1 MTKRPRARDLGIKI
15 GRIKT
20 GRYNAITDV
29 AGVRVGHVTLIEGS
43 GKLVPGTGP
52 IRTGVTAIL
61 PHGGDLFLE
70 KVTGAVLRING
81 FGEVTNSEQV
91 HEMGCIEGPIM
102 LTNSLNVA
110 RVVDSVI
117 DWSLD
122 RNKAMGTE
130 TWGISP
136 VVAETNDMYLNDIRG
151 RHVNREHVF
160 LAIDSAKGGP
170 VEEGAVGGGTGMICY
185 DFKGGI
191 GTASRK
197 LPDKLGG
204 YTIGILAQTNFGWRP
219 QLMIDGVPIGRE
231 LEHYKPVR
239 RKVVTPALAGGVR
252 VASGAI
258 AKHPEGKQSPTRGA
272 EIASSRSFDSA
283 AKNAA
288 PLRTLLAMTRSEPV
302 TDSGSVIVVLAT
314 DAPCS
319 TRILTRLAMR
329 VQNGLAR
336 TGSHTGNTSGDFV
349 IAFSTPRRKKHFA
362 DALTYSAEQI
372 IEQGDLINH
381 VFWAV
386 VEATEEAVLNS
397 LFKAD
402 MMIGRDDRV
411 VPGLPIEETVALMNK
426 FGHKEVHLP

>member
-91 HEMGCIEGPIM
+91 HEMGFIEGPIM
-102 LTNSLNVA
+102 LTNSLNVP
-110 RVVDSVI
+110 RVADAVI

-122 RNKAMGTE
+122 RNKAMGVE

-136 VVAETNDMYLNDIRG
+136 IVAETNDMYLNDIRG
-151 RHVNREHVF
+151 RHVHRDHVF

-204 YTIGILAQTNFGWRP
+204 YTVGILVQTNFGWRP

-231 LEHYKPVR
+231 LEQYKPVR
-239 RKVVTPALAGGVR
+239 RKMVNQPQGVIAR
-252 VASGAI
+252 SGAI
-258 AKHPEGKQSPTRGA
+258 KQSPSRDLG
-272 EIASSRSFDSA
+272 IALQ
-283 AKNAA
+283 K
-288 PLRTLLAMTRSEPV
+288 PLTMTKSERV

-349 IAFSTPRRKKHFA
+349 IAFTTSRRKKHFA
-362 DALTYSAEQI
+362 DALTYPAEQI
-372 IEQGDLINH
+372 IEQGDLINYM
-381 VFWAV
+381 FWAV
-386 VEATEEAVLNS
+386 IEATEEAVLNS

-402 MMIGRDDRV
+402 TMIGRDDRV

-426 FGHKEVHLP
+426 YGHKQVHLP

>member
-1 MTKRPRARDLGIKI
+1 MTLKRPRARDLGIKI

-29 AGVRVGHVTLIEGS
+29 AGVRVGHTTLIEGA
-43 GKLVPGTGP
+43 GKLIPGTGP
-52 IRTGVTAIL
+52 VRTGVTAIL
-61 PHGGDLFLE
+61 PHGSDLFLE
-70 KVTGAVLRING
+70 KVTGAVLAING
-81 FGEVTNSEQV
+81 FGEVTNAEQI

-110 RVVDSVI
+110 RVADAVI

-136 VVAETNDMYLNDIRG
+136 CVAETNDMYLNDIRG
-151 RHVNREHVF
+151 RHVQRDHVF

-204 YTIGILAQTNFGWRP
+204 YTVGILAQTNFGWRP

-231 LEHYKPVR
+231 LEQYKPVR
-239 RKVVTPALAGGVR
+239 RKGVI
-252 VASGAI
+252 ASPSSSLRINSAT
-258 AKHPEGKQSPTRGA
+258 KQSPTRNV
-272 EIASSRSFDSA
+272 EIASSQ
-283 AKNAA
+283 K
-288 PLRTLLAMTRSEPV
+288 PLLAMTKGSRV

-319 TRILTRLAMR
+319 TRILTRLAR
-329 VQNGLAR
+329 RAQNGLAR

-362 DALTYSAEQI
+362 DALTYPAEQI
-372 IEQGDLINH
+372 IEQGDLINYM
-381 VFWAV
+381 FWAV
-386 VEATEEAVLNS
+386 VEATEEAILNS

-402 MMIGRDDRV
+402 TMIGRDDRI
-411 VPGLPIEETVALMNK
+411 VPGLPIEETVALMNQYGRK
-426 FGHKEVHLP
+426 QVHLP

>member
-43 GKLVPGTGP
+43 GKLVPGKGP

-91 HEMGCIEGPIM
+91 HEMGFIEGPIM

-110 RVVDSVI
+110 RVADAVI

-122 RNKAMGTE
+122 RNKAMGIE

-136 VVAETNDMYLNDIRG
+136 CVAETNDMYLNDIRG

-204 YTIGILAQTNFGWRP
+204 YTIGVLVQTNFGWRP

-239 RKVVTPALAGGVR
+239 RKIVNPPSVI
-252 VASGAI
+252 ASREA
-258 AKHPEGKQSPTRGA
+258 AKQSPTQSV
-272 EIASSRSFDSA
+272 EIASLQ
-283 AKNAA
+283 K
-288 PLRTLLAMTRSEPV
+288 PLLAMTKSGRV
-302 TDSGSVIVVLAT
+302 TDGGSVIVVLAT

-349 IAFSTPRRKKHFA
+349 IAFSTTRRKKHFA
-362 DALTYSAEQI
+362 DALTYTAEQI
-372 IEQGDLINH
+372 IEQGDLINYM
-381 VFWAV
+381 FWAV

-402 MMIGRDDRV
+402 TMVGRDDHV
-411 VPGLPIEETVALMNK
+411 VPGLPIEETVALM
-426 FGHKEVHLP
+426 HKYGRTQVHLP

>member
-43 GKLVPGTGP
+43 GKLVPGKGP

-91 HEMGCIEGPIM
+91 HEMGFIEGPIM

-110 RVVDSVI
+110 RVADAVI

-136 VVAETNDMYLNDIRG
+136 CVAETNDMYLNDIRG

-204 YTIGILAQTNFGWRP
+204 YTIGVLAQTNFGWRP

-231 LEHYKPVR
+231 LEHYKPMR
-239 RKVVTPALAGGVR
+239 RKIVNPPSVI
-252 VASGAI
+252 ASREA
-258 AKHPEGKQSPTRGA
+258 AKQSPTNA
-272 EIASSRSFDSA
+272 VEIASSQ
-283 AKNAA
+283 K
-288 PLRTLLAMTRSEPV
+288 PLLAMTKSARV

-349 IAFSTPRRKKHFA
+349 IAFSTTRRKKHFA

-372 IEQGDLINH
+372 IEQGDLINYM
-381 VFWAV
+381 FWAV

-402 MMIGRDDRV
+402 TMIGRDDRI
-411 VPGLPIEETVALMNK
+411 VPGLPIEETVELMHQYERK
-426 FGHKEVHLP
+426 RAHLP

>member
-1 MTKRPRARDLGIKI
+1 MTTRPRARDLGIKI

-29 AGVRVGHVTLIEGS
+29 AGVRVGHTTLIEGA
-43 GKLVPGTGP
+43 GKLIPGSGP

-61 PHGGDLFLE
+61 PHGGDMFLE

-81 FGEVTNSEQV
+81 FGEVTNSEQI
-91 HEMGCIEGPIM
+91 HEMGFIEGPIM
-102 LTNSLNVA
+102 LTNTWNVP
-110 RVVDSVI
+110 RVADAVI
-117 DWSLD
+117 DWSIE
-122 RNKAMGTE
+122 RNKTMGVD

-136 VVAETNDMYLNDIRG
+136 VVAETSDMFLNDIRG

-160 LAIDSAKGGP
+160 HAIDTAAGGAIA
-170 VEEGAVGGGTGMICY
+170 EGAIGGGTGMTCY

-204 YTIGILAQTNFGWRP
+204 YTVGVLVQSNFGWRP
-219 QLMIDGVPIGRE
+219 QLTIDGAPIGRE
-231 LEHYKPVR
+231 LQRYKPLR
-239 RKVVTPALAGGVR
+239 RKSENPPEIKTP
-252 VASGAI
+252 I
-258 AKHPEGKQSPTRGA
+258 
-272 EIASSRSFDSA
+272 
-283 AKNAA
+283 
-288 PLRTLLAMTRSEPV
+288 
-302 TDSGSVIVVLAT
+302 DSGSVIVIVAT

-319 TRILTRLAMR
+319 HRQLTRLAMR

-349 IAFSTPRRKKHFA
+349 IAFSTTRRKKHFA
-362 DALTYSAEQI
+362 DALTYSVEQI
-372 IEQGDLINH
+372 IEQGDIINH
-381 VFWAV
+381 MFWAV

-402 MMIGRDDRV
+402 TMIGRDERI
-411 VPGLPIEETVALMNK
+411 VPGLPVEETVDLMRQY
-426 FGHKEVHLP
+426 GHGHVHLP

>member
-43 GKLVPGTGP
+43 GKLVPGKGP

-91 HEMGCIEGPIM
+91 HEMGFIEGPIM

-110 RVVDSVI
+110 RVADAVI

-136 VVAETNDMYLNDIRG
+136 CVAETNDMYLNDIRG
-151 RHVNREHVF
+151 RHVNRDHVF

-204 YTIGILAQTNFGWRP
+204 YTIGVLAQTNFGWRP

-239 RKVVTPALAGGVR
+239 RKIVNPPSVT
-252 VASGAI
+252 ASREA
-258 AKHPEGKQSPTRGA
+258 AKQSPTHICRRLLHRKNR
-272 EIASSRSFDSA
+272 SSQRPRAF
-283 AKNAA
+283 
-288 PLRTLLAMTRSEPV
+288 
-302 TDSGSVIVVLAT
+302 
-314 DAPCS
+314 
-319 TRILTRLAMR
+319 
-329 VQNGLAR
+329 AR
-336 TGSHTGNTSGDFV
+336 
-349 IAFSTPRRKKHFA
+349 
-362 DALTYSAEQI
+362 
-372 IEQGDLINH
+372 
-381 VFWAV
+381 
-386 VEATEEAVLNS
+386 
-397 LFKAD
+397 
-402 MMIGRDDRV
+402 DR
-411 VPGLPIEETVALMNK
+411 
-426 FGHKEVHLP
+426 

>member
-43 GKLVPGTGP
+43 GKLVPGKGP
-52 IRTGVTAIL
+52 IRTGITAIL

-91 HEMGCIEGPIM
+91 HEMGFIEGPIM

-110 RVVDSVI
+110 RVADAVI
-117 DWSLD
+117 DWALD
-122 RNKAMGTE
+122 RNKAMGIE

-136 VVAETNDMYLNDIRG
+136 CVAETNDMYLNDIRG
-151 RHVNREHVF
+151 RHINREHVF
-160 LAIDSAKGGP
+160 LAIDAAKGGP

-204 YTIGILAQTNFGWRP
+204 YTIGVLVQTNFGWRP

-231 LEHYKPVR
+231 LEHYKPIR
-239 RKVVTPALAGGVR
+239 RKVAKPTLRAGVPLLPASASTESTNADALATM
-252 VASGAI
+252 
-258 AKHPEGKQSPTRGA
+258 PTT
-272 EIASSRSFDSA
+272 
-283 AKNAA
+283 
-288 PLRTLLAMTRSEPV
+288 PP
-302 TDSGSVIVVLAT
+302 TDGGSVIVVLAT

-349 IAFSTPRRKKHFA
+349 IAFSTTRRKKHFA
-362 DALTYSAEQI
+362 DALTYTAEQI
-372 IEQGDLINH
+372 IEQGDLINYM
-381 VFWAV
+381 FWAV

-397 LFKAD
+397 LFKAET
-402 MMIGRDDRV
+402 MIGRDDHI
-411 VPGLPIEETVALMNK
+411 VPGLPIEETIALM
-426 FGHKEVHLP
+426 HKYGRTQVHLP

>member
-29 AGVRVGHVTLIEGS
+29 AGVRVGQVTLIEGS

-70 KVTGAVLRING
+70 KVTGAVLAING
-81 FGEVTNSEQV
+81 FGEVTNAEQI

-110 RVVDSVI
+110 RVADAVI

-122 RNKAMGTE
+122 RNKGMGTE

-136 VVAETNDMYLNDIRG
+136 CVAETNDMYLNDIRG
-151 RHVNREHVF
+151 RHVNRDHVF

-191 GTASRK
+191 GTASRR

-204 YTIGILAQTNFGWRP
+204 YTVGVLAQTNFGWRP

-231 LEHYKPVR
+231 LESFKPVR
-239 RKVVTPALAGGVR
+239 RKVANPPTPKR
-252 VASGAI
+252 
-258 AKHPEGKQSPTRGA
+258 
-272 EIASSRSFDSA
+272 
-283 AKNAA
+283 
-288 PLRTLLAMTRSEPV
+288 V

-336 TGSHTGNTSGDFV
+336 TGSHTGNSSGDFV
-349 IAFSTPRRKKHFA
+349 IAFCTPRRKKHFA
-362 DALTYSAEQI
+362 DALTYPAEQI
-372 IEQGDLINH
+372 IEQGDLINYM
-381 VFWAV
+381 FWAV

-402 MMIGRDDRV
+402 TMIGRDDRI
-411 VPGLPIEETVALMNK
+411 VPGLPIEEAVSLMNK
-426 FGHKEVHLP
+426 YGRKEVHLP

>member
-43 GKLVPGTGP
+43 GKLVPGKGP

-91 HEMGCIEGPIM
+91 HEMGFIEGPIM

-110 RVVDSVI
+110 RVADAVI

-136 VVAETNDMYLNDIRG
+136 CVAETNDMYLNDIRG
-151 RHVNREHVF
+151 RHVNRDHVF

-204 YTIGILAQTNFGWRP
+204 YTIGVLAQTNFGWRP

-239 RKVVTPALAGGVR
+239 RKIVNPPSVTASR
-252 VASGAI
+252 EVA
-258 AKHPEGKQSPTRGA
+258 KQSPTHTV
-272 EIASSRSFDSA
+272 EIASSQ
-283 AKNAA
+283 K
-288 PLRTLLAMTRSEPV
+288 PLLATTKSARV

-349 IAFSTPRRKKHFA
+349 IAFSTTRRKKHFA

-372 IEQGDLINH
+372 IEQGDLINYM
-381 VFWAV
+381 FWAV

-402 MMIGRDDRV
+402 TMIGRDDRI
-411 VPGLPIEETVALMNK
+411 VPGLPIEETIELMHQY
-426 FGHKEVHLP
+426 GRQGVHLP

>member
-29 AGVRVGHVTLIEGS
+29 AGVRVGHVTLIEGA
-43 GKLVPGTGP
+43 GKLIPGSGP

-70 KVTGAVLRING
+70 KVTGAVLSING
-81 FGEVTNSEQV
+81 FGEVTNAEQIR
-91 HEMGCIEGPIM
+91 EMGCIEGPIM

-110 RVVDSVI
+110 RVADAVI
-117 DWSLD
+117 DWALE

-136 VVAETNDMYLNDIRG
+136 CVAETNDMYLNDIRG
-151 RHVNREHVF
+151 RHVKREHVF

-204 YTIGILAQTNFGWRP
+204 YTVGILAQTNFGWRP
-219 QLMIDGVPIGRE
+219 QLIIDGVPIGRA

-239 RKVVTPALAGGVR
+239 RRSAMASPAGAKHSPPR
-252 VASGAI
+252 DAAI
-258 AKHPEGKQSPTRGA
+258 A
-272 EIASSRSFDSA
+272 
-283 AKNAA
+283 A
-288 PLRTLLAMTRSEPV
+288 PPKAHLAMTRDARV
-302 TDSGSVIVVLAT
+302 LDSGSVIVVLAT

-319 TRILTRLAMR
+319 TRILTRLAR
-329 VQNGLAR
+329 RAQNGLAR

-362 DALTYSAEQI
+362 DALTYPAEQI
-372 IEQGDLINH
+372 IEQGDLINYM
-381 VFWAV
+381 FWAV

-402 MMIGRDDRV
+402 TMIGRDDRI
-411 VPGLPIEETVALMNK
+411 VPGLPIKETVALLQQY
-426 FGHKEVHLP
+426 GRQHVHLP

>member
-43 GKLVPGTGP
+43 GKLVPGKGP

-91 HEMGCIEGPIM
+91 HEMGFIEGPIM

-110 RVVDSVI
+110 RVADAVI

-122 RNKAMGTE
+122 RNKAMGIE

-136 VVAETNDMYLNDIRG
+136 CVAETNDMYLNDIRG

-204 YTIGILAQTNFGWRP
+204 YTIGVLVQTNFGWRP

-239 RKVVTPALAGGVR
+239 RKIVNPPSVI
-252 VASGAI
+252 ASREA
-258 AKHPEGKQSPTRGA
+258 AKQSPTQSV
-272 EIASSRSFDSA
+272 EIASSQ
-283 AKNAA
+283 K
-288 PLRTLLAMTRSEPV
+288 PLLAMTKSGRV
-302 TDSGSVIVVLAT
+302 TDGGSVIVVLAT

-349 IAFSTPRRKKHFA
+349 IAFSTTRRKKHFA
-362 DALTYSAEQI
+362 DALTYTAEQI
-372 IEQGDLINH
+372 IEQGDLINYM
-381 VFWAV
+381 FWAV

-402 MMIGRDDRV
+402 TMVGRDDHV
-411 VPGLPIEETVALMNK
+411 VPGLPIEETVALM
-426 FGHKEVHLP
+426 HKYGRTQVHLP

>member
-1 MTKRPRARDLGIKI
+1 MKRPRARDLGIKI

-29 AGVRVGHVTLIEGS
+29 AGVRIGHVTLIEGA
-43 GKLVPGTGP
+43 GKLVPGKGP

-61 PHGGDLFLE
+61 PHGGDLFLD

-81 FGEVTNSEQV
+81 FGEVTNSEQI
-91 HEMGCIEGPIM
+91 HEMGFIEGPIM
-102 LTNSLNVA
+102 LTNTWNVP
-110 RVVDSVI
+110 RVADAVI
-117 DWSLD
+117 DWSIAQ
-122 RNKAMGTE
+122 NEAMGVT

-136 VVAETNDMYLNDIRG
+136 VVTETSDMYLNDIRG
-151 RHVNREHVF
+151 RHVNKDHVF
-160 LAIDSAKGGP
+160 LAIDAAKGGP

-204 YTIGILAQTNFGWRP
+204 YTVGVLVQSNFGWRP
-219 QLMIDGVPIGRE
+219 QLMIDGVPVGRE
-231 LEHYKPVR
+231 LAHYKPLR
-239 RKVVTPALAGGVR
+239 RQTE
-252 VASGAI
+252 SMHE
-258 AKHPEGKQSPTRGA
+258 AKKQI
-272 EIASSRSFDSA
+272 E
-283 AKNAA
+283 
-288 PLRTLLAMTRSEPV
+288 
-302 TDSGSVIVVLAT
+302 SGSIIVVLAT

-329 VQNGLAR
+329 AQNGLAR

-349 IAFSTPRRKKHFA
+349 IAFSTTRRKKHFA

-381 VFWAV
+381 MFWSV

-397 LFKAD
+397 LFKSEA
-402 MMIGRDDRV
+402 MIGRDDHA
-411 VPGLPIEETVALMNK
+411 VPGVPIEETAALMK
-426 FGHKEVHLP
+426 KYGHAEAHLP

>member
-1 MTKRPRARDLGIKI
+1 VSKRPRARDLGIKI
-15 GRIKT
+15 GRIKP

-29 AGVRVGHVTLIEGS
+29 AGVRVGHATLIEGA
-43 GKLVPGTGP
+43 GKLIPGKGP

-81 FGEVTNSEQV
+81 VGEVTNSEYI
-91 HEMGCIEGPIM
+91 HEMGLIEGPIM
-102 LTNSLNVA
+102 LTNTWNVP
-110 RVVDSVI
+110 RVADAVI
-117 DWSLD
+117 DWSIE
-122 RNKAMGTE
+122 RNKAMGIE

-136 VVAETNDMYLNDIRG
+136 VVAETSDMYLNDIRG
-151 RHVNREHVF
+151 RHVNRDHVF
-160 LAIDSAKGGP
+160 HAIDSAAGGT
-170 VEEGAVGGGTGMICY
+170 VAEGAVGGGTGMICY

-204 YTIGILAQTNFGWRP
+204 YTVGILVQTNFGWRP
-219 QLMIDGVPIGRE
+219 QLMIDGVPVGRE
-231 LEHYKPVR
+231 LIRYKPLR
-239 RKVVTPALAGGVR
+239 RKTYNPSAPKRAGTTPAVI
-252 VASGAI
+252 ASEA
-258 AKHPEGKQSPTRGA
+258 KQSPTGKA
-272 EIASSRSFDSA
+272 EIASSQKS
-283 AKNAA
+283 
-288 PLRTLLAMTRSEPV
+288 LLAMTRDDRV
-302 TDSGSVIVVLAT
+302 VDSGSVIVVIAT

-319 TRILTRLAMR
+319 HRILTRLAVR
-329 VQNGLAR
+329 AQNGLAR

-349 IAFSTPRRKKHFA
+349 IAFSTTRRKKHFA

-381 VFWAV
+381 MFWAV

-402 MMIGRDDRV
+402 TMTGRDDRI
-411 VPGLPIEETVALMNK
+411 VPGLPIEETVAVIK
-426 FGHKEVHLP
+426 KYGHAEVHLP